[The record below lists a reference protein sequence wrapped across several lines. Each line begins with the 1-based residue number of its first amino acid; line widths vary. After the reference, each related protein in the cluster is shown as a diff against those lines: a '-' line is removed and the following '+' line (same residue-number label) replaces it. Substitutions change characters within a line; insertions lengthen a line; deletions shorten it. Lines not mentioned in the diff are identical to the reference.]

1 MRFQHLWRAR
11 RAAAAAFAAAFGLGE
26 AGAAAEFEDPAAGV
40 QVELLE
46 NGLTLLTLEDPNTPV
61 VSFQMWVKA
70 GSRDERRYTGLAH
83 LFEHMMFKGSEN
95 IPPEEHARLVQAS
108 GGRLNAWTSND
119 FTVYFEDVPP
129 EALPLVIDLEYERVA
144 HLDISEQTLAS
155 ERQVVLEERRLR
167 SEDDP
172 DGRAFEALFA
182 LLFQA
187 HPYRW
192 PVIGWRSDVEKA
204 PVEVCRDF
212 FDTYYVPNNLVIAI
226 SGNFDAAAAALRV
239 RRTFGRLE
247 RREPVPR
254 NPTEEPEQR
263 GERRAVLHFDVQAP
277 LLYAAY
283 HAPRSGHEDSQALD
297 VASAIL
303 SVGRSSRL
311 YQRLVDREQIALSA
325 EGYYLEMVD
334 AGMFYASAVARPG
347 VKVEALESAFFSE
360 LERLQRVPVAAA
372 ELAKAKRQLEVDLVN
387 GLATAHAIG
396 SRIARETATF
406 GRIIPLQERL
416 EKLRAVTA
424 ADVQR
429 VATTYLVPEHRSVI
443 QLLPTQKERAR

>member
-1 MRFQHLWRAR
+1 LHTIFSLCAWRALATLGAIFASIG
-11 RAAAAAFAAAFGLGE
+11 AAAAAADFA
-26 AGAAAEFEDPAAGV
+26 DPADAMQREV
-40 QVELLE
+40 LD

-61 VSFQMWVKA
+61 VSFQMWVKV

-95 IPPEEHARLVQAS
+95 IGPEEHARLVQAW
-108 GGRLNAWTSND
+108 GGKLNAWTSND

-144 HLDISEQTLAS
+144 HLDISEHTLAS

-172 DGRAFEALFA
+172 EGRAYEALFS

-204 PVEVCRDF
+204 PVEACRDF

-226 SGNFDAAAAALRV
+226 TGNFDSAAAAERIRA
-239 RRTFGRLE
+239 TFGRLP

-254 NPTEEPEQR
+254 NPTEEPAQS
-263 GERRAVLHFDVQAP
+263 GERRALLHFDVQAP
-277 LLYAAY
+277 LLFAAY
-283 HAPRSGHEDSQALD
+283 HAPKTGHDDAPALD

-303 SVGRSSRL
+303 SVGRASRL

-334 AGMFYASAVARPG
+334 AGMFFASAVARPG
-347 VKVEALESAFFSE
+347 VPIEKIERSFFAE
-360 LERLQRVPVAAA
+360 LERLRATPVGAG

-387 GLATAHAIG
+387 SLATAHALG
-396 SRIARETATF
+396 SRIGRDTAVF
-406 GRIIPLQERL
+406 DRVIPLSERL

-429 VATTYLVPEHRSVI
+429 VAKTYLDPHQRSVV
-443 QLLPTQKERAR
+443 QMLPTRSEGKR

>member
-1 MRFQHLWRAR
+1 MRSSGTTRAR
-11 RAAAAAFAAAFGLGE
+11 CRAALLGALLAA
-26 AGAAAEFEDPAAGV
+26 AGAAGAADFADPAAGV
-40 QVELLE
+40 ETRVLD

-61 VSFQMWVKA
+61 VSFQMWVRV
-70 GSRDERRYTGLAH
+70 GSRDEGRFTGLAH

-95 IPPEEHARLVQAS
+95 VPPEEHARYVQAW

-144 HLDISEQTLAS
+144 HLDLGERMLSS
-155 ERQVVLEERRLR
+155 EREVVLEERRLR

-172 DGRAFEALFA
+172 SGRAFEALFA

-192 PVIGWRSDVEKA
+192 PVIGWRSDVEKVSLEA
-204 PVEVCRDF
+204 CRDF
-212 FDTYYVPNNLVIAI
+212 FDSYYVPNNIVIAI
-226 SGNFDAAAAALRV
+226 TGNFDSQQAAERV
-239 RRTFGRLE
+239 QRSFGRLP

-254 NPTEEPEQR
+254 NPTEEPPQR
-263 GERRAVLHFDVQAP
+263 GERRALVYFDVQAP

-283 HAPRSGHEDSQALD
+283 HAPPTGHEDSQALD

-311 YQRLVDREQIALSA
+311 YQRLVDREQLALSA
-325 EGYYLEMVD
+325 SGYYLELVD

-347 VKVEALESAFFSE
+347 VPIAKLEQVFFSE
-360 LERLQRVPVAAA
+360 LERLQSAPVSQA

-396 SRIARETATF
+396 SRIARETAVL
-406 GRIIPLQERL
+406 GRIIPLEERL

-429 VATTYLVPEHRSVI
+429 VAQRYLVPEQRSVV
-443 QLLPTQKERAR
+443 QLLPPNSKAGR

>member
-1 MRFQHLWRAR
+1 
-11 RAAAAAFAAAFGLGE
+11 
-26 AGAAAEFEDPAAGV
+26 
-40 QVELLE
+40 
-46 NGLTLLTLEDPNTPV
+46 
-61 VSFQMWVKA
+61 
-70 GSRDERRYTGLAH
+70 
-83 LFEHMMFKGSEN
+83 
-95 IPPEEHARLVQAS
+95 
-108 GGRLNAWTSND
+108 
-119 FTVYFEDVPP
+119 
-129 EALPLVIDLEYERVA
+129 
-144 HLDISEQTLAS
+144 
-155 ERQVVLEERRLR
+155 
-167 SEDDP
+167 
-172 DGRAFEALFA
+172 
-182 LLFQA
+182 
-187 HPYRW
+187 
-192 PVIGWRSDVEKA
+192 
-204 PVEVCRDF
+204 
-212 FDTYYVPNNLVIAI
+212 
-226 SGNFDAAAAALRV
+226 
-239 RRTFGRLE
+239 
-247 RREPVPR
+247 VPR

-347 VKVEALESAFFSE
+347 VSVARLESAFFSE
-360 LERLQRVPVAAA
+360 LQRLQRAPVAAA

-396 SRIARETATF
+396 SRVARETATF
-406 GRIIPLQERL
+406 GRVIPLEERL

-429 VATTYLVPEHRSVI
+429 VASTYLVPEHRSVV
-443 QLLPTQKERAR
+443 QLLPTEKEGVR